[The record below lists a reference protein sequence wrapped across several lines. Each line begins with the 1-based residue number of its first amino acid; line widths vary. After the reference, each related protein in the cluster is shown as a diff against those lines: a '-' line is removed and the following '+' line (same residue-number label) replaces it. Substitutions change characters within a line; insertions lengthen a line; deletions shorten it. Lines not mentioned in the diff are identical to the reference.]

1 MSEKKYF
8 NIPIST
14 LMYDEIKPV
23 LEAYFGLQE
32 SFIQEVFSEGF
43 QKLNQSLPLE
53 ERYSAKDM
61 FKGMAEKRKEG
72 YNLEFFVFDAD
83 KLYDLTLKYEL
94 HSAFYYS
101 LIIMVSYYI
110 RFYYAPHINEMEN
123 YNALEQHEYTNH
135 IRPDMLKLYN
145 FVNDWRKTP
154 TDEPVIIA
162 CGSKKLK
169 LDNKSNWIFTAI
181 NDYLKTYLKVD
192 NVESAKEE
200 LETYNLKAGK
210 KMNKYQSIFTNGI
223 DCLYQHINDTEE
235 ITNEE
240 CCFIRDFLKYLGQPI
255 SQDGFDDLDDIKNI
269 RSRLRYMRKTEF
281 EPNWYSVDDSPIQS
295 RYW

>member
-1 MSEKKYF
+1 MSDRKYF
-8 NIPIST
+8 NFPIST
-14 LMYDEIKPV
+14 LLYDEIKPV

-32 SFIQEVFSEGF
+32 SFINDVFIESFKE
-43 QKLNQSLPLE
+43 LNESLPPE
-53 ERYSAKDM
+53 KKYSPRDM
-61 FKGMAEKRKEG
+61 FRGMSEMRKQG
-72 YNLEFFVFDAD
+72 YDLKFFVFDAD
-83 KLYDLTLKYEL
+83 KLYDLTVKYEL
-94 HSAFYYS
+94 HIAFYHS

-110 RFYYAPHINEMEN
+110 RFFYAPNINEMEN
-123 YNALEQHEYTNH
+123 YNALEQHEYTNL

-154 TDEPVIIA
+154 TDEPIIIA

-210 KMNKYQSIFTNGI
+210 KMNKYQSIFAFGI
-223 DCLYQHINDTEE
+223 DNLYQDISGKEE

-255 SQDGFDDLDDIKNI
+255 SQDEFDDPDDIKNI
-269 RSRLRYMRKTEF
+269 RSRLKYMRKTEF
-281 EPNWYSVDDSPIQS
+281 EPNWYSIDDSPVQG